1 MVLVVFPPLY
11 RKAIYGRWGEV
22 DVADVISGA
31 KYLVERGLVD
41 PARIAVRGASAGGFT
56 ALNAAVHSDV
66 FSAVC
71 TRYAIADLEAVSPK
85 QDA

>member
-1 MVLVVFPPLY
+1 M
-11 RKAIYGRWGEV
+11 

-71 TRYAIADLEAVSPK
+71 TRYAIADLKLLAQSKMPKFEAHYVQNP
-85 QDA
+85 DWL